1 MKQRRITAKTN
12 WQIFAI
18 PLLLAILTLVGL
30 IAGLLDDGLFD
41 VLSWAGL
48 FFPVAAILWAFKY
61 RRITSEK
68 DGNLG

>member
-1 MKQRRITAKTN
+1 
-12 WQIFAI
+12 
-18 PLLLAILTLVGL
+18 
-30 IAGLLDDGLFD
+30 DGLFD

-68 DGNLG
+68 DGS

>member
-1 MKQRRITAKTN
+1 MKHRRITAKTN

-61 RRITSEK
+61 RHITSEK
-68 DGNLG
+68 DGS